1 MATDYNMPIGSSEN
15 AVVME
20 SGETVTLEDIMA
32 EQTGQTIDPNIP
44 GAPEQSAA
52 NGVINAGAD
61 VAQKAVET
69 GEKAAETASKH
80 PIAFVLI
87 VAAIALVG
95 VHLLRKKRRKK

>member
-1 MATDYNMPIGSSEN
+1 MATDYNMSIASGD
-15 AVVME
+15 AIVME
-20 SGETVTLEDIMA
+20 SGGTATLEDIMA

-52 NGVINAGAD
+52 NGVINAGVD

>member
-1 MATDYNMPIGSSEN
+1 MATDYNVPIGSSEN

-44 GAPEQSAA
+44 GASEQSAA
-52 NGVINAGAD
+52 NDVINAGAA

-87 VAAIALVG
+87 AAAIALIG